1 MILIILGDKHYDY
14 RMNQRVKQALSLFLS
29 SPQKYTQIIPT
40 GGVTQTSEIHS
51 EAFYMKQRL
60 ISGGVPRKKI
70 TLENRAMD
78 TIENAKFTK
87 KMVGNKKIVV
97 VTSKSHVR
105 RAKKIFQKIYDRK
118 NIKFYS

>member
-1 MILIILGDKHYDY
+1 MILIILGNKHYDY
-14 RMNQRVKQALSLFLS
+14 RMNQRVKRALSLFLS

-40 GGVTQTSEIHS
+40 GGVTQTSHS

-60 ISGGVPRKKI
+60 ISGGVPIKKI

-78 TIENAKFTK
+78 TIENAKYTK